1 MGQLGL
7 HSAMAGLRMA
17 APLQA
22 LREGYGAAE
31 VGVLLALF
39 AAAPVMLALPA
50 GRLAD
55 RWGYHRPVAL
65 AVALAMLGALAA
77 VVCTFWEG
85 TVHFA
90 LLCASAALTGTA
102 ANNGMMAIHRAAARL
117 ATDGTER
124 VRLFSW
130 LGVAPSLAN
139 VVGPVAAGFA
149 IDQGGFV
156 SAYALL
162 LAMPLLSLWSM
173 RKVPRSVAQPV
184 ASTDGAPSSWEL
196 LQRPGFKRLL
206 SVNWLMSSCWDAHT
220 FAVPILG
227 HQLGFS
233 ASVIG
238 LILGAFTGSVS
249 FIRLVIPLVAS
260 RLNERQVLRAA
271 MVGTGVVLL
280 IYPWA
285 TEAWQM
291 AVLALV
297 LGVTLGCT
305 QPMVMVMLH
314 HVSPADRFGEAL
326 AVRSMVINLSSTTMP
341 LMFGIA
347 GVALG
352 VTALFVTMGASVM
365 AGSLLARRLQV
376 PPRQPHS

>member
-1 MGQLGL
+1 
-7 HSAMAGLRMA
+7 MAGLRMA

-22 LREGYGAAE
+22 LREGYGAAT

-39 AAAPVMLALPA
+39 AAAPVVLAIPA

-77 VVCTFWEG
+77 VVSTFWEG
-85 TVHFA
+85 WLHFA
-90 LLCASAALTGTA
+90 LLCVSAAFTGTA

-117 ATDGTER
+117 ATDGTQR

-139 VVGPVAAGFA
+139 VVGPVAAGLA

-162 LAMPLLSLWSM
+162 LAMPLLSVWSM
-173 RKVPRSVAQPV
+173 RKVPRSVAQPAV
-184 ASTDGAPSSWEL
+184 TADDVPSSWEL
-196 LQRPGFKRLL
+196 LKLPGFKRLL
-206 SVNWLMSSCWDAHT
+206 SVNWLMSSCWDAHS

-238 LILGAFTGSVS
+238 FILGAFTGAVS
-249 FIRLVIPLVAS
+249 LIRLVIPLVAS
-260 RLNERQVLRAA
+260 RINERAVLRGA

-285 TEAWQM
+285 TQAWQM
-291 AVLALV
+291 ACLAVV

-314 HVSPADRFGEAL
+314 HVSPSERFGEAL
-326 AVRSMVINLSSTTMP
+326 AVRSMVINLSSTAMP
-341 LMFGIA
+341 LMFGVA
-347 GVALG
+347 GLAVGVA
-352 VTALFVTMGASVM
+352 ALFATMGASVM
-365 AGSLLARRLQV
+365 AGSLLTGRLQV
-376 PPRQPHS
+376 PPRQPEA